1 MGAGIHHAVLD
12 VVVGQILAV
21 PAAEG
26 ELQHLHAREGAVGQ
40 QLSHAGEQFT
50 QILGNDGQLA
60 KGSFQRIEQLHAGAI
75 LPLAGAGGGAVRRD
89 GPIGIEAA
97 EVVDAQQ
104 VVDAQCVAH
113 PAHPPRVAGLFVVVP
128 VVQRVAPQ
136 LTVCREVIRRAA
148 RHTGKAAVG
157 VQLKQRA
164 AHPCIHRVGRDVD
177 GDVAQDLHVLF
188 VGVGLHRLPLGRKL
202 ILHKLP
208 ETDLFL
214 VFGGKGGKGLPVAQ
228 TVGLVPLHPV
238 LHAVGCLQGHVQGV
252 VVQPLLVGKGKGII
266 IIREVICTAM
276 QPCALLAPCGVG
288 GAQNLKAAHI
298 QGAVVHLFGVRAP
311 FFGLELGGGEQPFF
325 LQGVKVDEIGVARK
339 GRAALIGAVAVSG
352 GAQGQDLPDLLAR
365 LCQKIH
371 ELEGFLAKTADT
383 VGAGQ
388 AGHRHQDSTFT
399 HAITFLIFN
408 ILWECRCFLS

>member
-1 MGAGIHHAVLD
+1 M
-12 VVVGQILAV
+12 VVGQILAV
-21 PAAEG
+21 PTAEG

-40 QLSHAGEQFT
+40 QLSHAGEQFA

-60 KGSFQRIEQLHAGAI
+60 KGSFQRIEQLHAGAV

-113 PAHPPRVAGLFVVVP
+113 PAHPPRVASLFVVGP

-136 LTVCREVIRRAA
+136 LTVGREVIRRAA

-157 VQLKQRA
+157 IQLKQRA
-164 AHPCIHRVGRDVD
+164 AHPCIHRVGRDID
-177 GDVAQDLHVLF
+177 GDVAQNLHVLF

-202 ILHKLP
+202 VLHELP
-208 ETDLFL
+208 EADLFL
-214 VFGGKGGKGLPVAQ
+214 VFGGKGSKGLLVAQ
-228 TVGLVPLHPV
+228 AVGLVPLHPV
-238 LHAVGCLQGHVQGV
+238 LHAVGHFQGHVQGV
-252 VVQPLLVGKGKGII
+252 VVQPFLIGEGKGII
-266 IIREVICTAM
+266 IIREVIAAAV
-276 QPCALLAPCGVG
+276 QPSALLAPCGVG
-288 GAQNLKAAHI
+288 GAQDFKAAHI
-298 QGAVVHLFGVRAP
+298 QSAVVHLFGVCAP
-311 FFGLELGGGEQPFF
+311 FFGLELGGGEQAFF
-325 LQGVKVDEIGVARK
+325 LQSVEVDKIGVARK
-339 GRAALIGAVAVSG
+339 GRAALIGAVTVAG
-352 GAQGQDLPDLLAR
+352 GAERQDLPDLLAR

-371 ELEGFLAKTADT
+371 ELECFLAKAANA
-383 VGAGQ
+383 VRAGQ

-408 ILWECRCFLS
+408 ILWEYRCFLS